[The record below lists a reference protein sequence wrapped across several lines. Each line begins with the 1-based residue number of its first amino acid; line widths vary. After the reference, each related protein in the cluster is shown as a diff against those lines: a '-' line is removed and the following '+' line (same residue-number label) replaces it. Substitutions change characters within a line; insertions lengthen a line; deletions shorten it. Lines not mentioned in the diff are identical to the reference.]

1 MHMGAK
7 QYRYHRKEN
16 PTGKELQEKVLI
28 VRRVTKVVKGGRRFR
43 FSALVVVG
51 DGKGTVGYGLGKSK
65 EVIDAITKAGQIA
78 RKNLYKVPVVHGTV
92 PHEVEKKYGATRVLI
107 KPAAPGTGVK
117 AGGAMRA
124 ILEAAG
130 YTDVLCKV
138 IGSSNPHNALKATL
152 YALLDLRMPGQIAE
166 LRGIPLEKVYN
177 G

>member
-1 MHMGAK
+1 MGSK
-7 QYRYHRKEN
+7 KYKYYRKEN
-16 PTGKELQEKVLI
+16 PAGKDLKDI
-28 VRRVTKVVKGGRRFR
+28 VVTIRRVTKVVKGGRRFR

-51 DGKGTVGYGLGKSK
+51 DGKGTVGFGLGKSK
-65 EVIDAITKAGQIA
+65 EVIGAVTKAGQVA
-78 RKNLYKVPVVHGTV
+78 RKNLYRVPVVHGTV

-117 AGGAMRA
+117 AGGAMRP

-138 IGSSNPHNALKATL
+138 IGSSNPHNVLKATL
-152 YALLDLRMPGQIAE
+152 YALLDLRMPAQIAE